1 MSERGDR
8 AVSDISQD
16 AASLGAART
25 GAPLLDLRHYRTSTP
40 ATPSGR
46 LRGVTRA
53 GNLLLC
59 GYVLGLGTWA
69 IFAPL
74 ESAAIAP
81 GIVESETS
89 RKTLQ
94 HLEGGIIKEIL
105 VSDGDAVGPNQPL
118 IRLDATKAQTERQ
131 SLKGQFWDAKARE
144 ARLLAERMGAQE
156 LSFSDEFNTAL
167 KDDPSLATVFAGQRN
182 IFEAR
187 RQVLT
192 SQIAVIRE
200 KMTQVEK
207 EIVGLEAQQLAAAK
221 RSEIARQEFAAVQTL
236 VDKGLERRPRLLTL
250 EREIA
255 EIDGRR
261 GDLAAQV
268 SRAHQVISESRAMLL
283 KLESDRQ
290 SEIAQSLRE
299 AQGQILLLTE
309 HTRAVE
315 DQLTR
320 TEIRAP
326 EAGTV
331 TDLRVHTPGGVI
343 GAGAPLLDLVPQND
357 RLVVTARVRPEDI
370 DVVRPGLS
378 ADVHL
383 LAFDQRRVH
392 PLRGTVTYV
401 SADRLLDKRTDQP
414 YYATKIRVESEPALE
429 SGAGLMVP
437 GMPTRVLI
445 KTGRSTVA
453 LYALKPLLDSF
464 NGAFRED

>member
-1 MSERGDR
+1 MSARGVFV
-8 AVSDISQD
+8 VSDITQ
-16 AASLGAART
+16 GT
-25 GAPLLDLRHYRTSTP
+25 TLLDLRQNRVSTP
-40 ATPSGR
+40 PTPSRR

-59 GYVLGLGTWA
+59 GYVLGLGTWS

-94 HLEGGIIKEIL
+94 HLEGGIVREIL
-105 VSDGDAVGPNQPL
+105 VADGDAVTPNQPL

-167 KDDPSLATVFAGQRN
+167 RDDPSLATVFAGQRN

-187 RQVLT
+187 RQVLK

-200 KMTQVEK
+200 KMAQVEK

-221 RSEIARQEFAAVQTL
+221 RSEIARQELGAVQTL

-268 SRAHQVISESRAMLL
+268 SRAHQVISESRAVLL

-320 TEIRAP
+320 TEIKAP
-326 EAGTV
+326 EAGIV
-331 TDLRVHTPGGVI
+331 TDLRVHTPGGVV

-383 LAFDQRRVH
+383 LAFDQRRVQ

-414 YYATKIRVESEPALE
+414 YYATKIRVEGDQAVD
-429 SGAGLMVP
+429 SGSGPMVP

-453 LYALKPLLDSF
+453 VYALKPLLDSF
-464 NGAFRED
+464 NDAFRED